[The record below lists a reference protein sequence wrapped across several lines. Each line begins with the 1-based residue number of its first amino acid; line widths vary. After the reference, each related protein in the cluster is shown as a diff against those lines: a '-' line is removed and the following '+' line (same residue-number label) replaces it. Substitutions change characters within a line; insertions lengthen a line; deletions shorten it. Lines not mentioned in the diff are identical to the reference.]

1 MENEMAEKMNTEMET
16 TLNPKP
22 LSLQDM
28 TVACRSPRRQ
38 LLLNPHQQNEQLEI
52 VRIIII
58 VVAIIMVVLTAI
70 MIIVGY

>member
-1 MENEMAEKMNTEMET
+1 MAEKMNTEMET
-16 TLNPKP
+16 ALSPKP

-52 VRIIII
+52 VRIK
-58 VVAIIMVVLTAI
+58 
-70 MIIVGY
+70 